1 MIADQITRRF
11 LDTINIA
18 GDEVNPNLI
27 VYSVDNRLLG
37 FAKIHLANPRHGLD
51 LLEGRSLVI

>member
-1 MIADQITRRF
+1 MIV
-11 LDTINIA
+11 LV
-18 GDEVNPNLI
+18 GDKVNPNLI
-27 VYSVDNRLLG
+27 VYSVDNRSLG